1 MRKHFIV
8 IIIYALI
15 ALAMTWPLLLN
26 FTTALPGVEGDAGS
40 FVWALGWMKSA
51 LMDLHVNPFHTDYVF
66 YPLGGATQLLWA
78 VSLIALISI
87 PLQDLFGLIA
97 THNIL
102 YLATTVLTAYG
113 TYLLAEQVLANSKFK
128 IQNPA
133 LSKAEESKF
142 DASPLPPFQTFLL
155 FKFVSEQRRLAP
167 RPSPL
172 AAFTAGVVFGFAPL
186 RLGYGLSFFNLFN
199 TQLIPFY
206 TLFLMRALRDQ
217 SRRAAIIAG
226 VLLGLNAYIDFQI
239 AAFLVLFTG
248 LYAIYD
254 WLACHPERSE
264 GSRSLLARLFASLRV
279 TIGPAALVALV
290 SLLVVAPML
299 ALLANDFAAEGGN
312 YIRVFPIKYSVD
324 RSYDLLSFF
333 VPNAR
338 STLYADAAL
347 KIVGVNAAMDASD
360 TGALSPDRQAFV
372 GYIVLALAA
381 YATLRQWNDA
391 ASRGKANKQHFQT
404 FTRDATS
411 SARFWFFA
419 ALLFALFAL
428 GPSLHIFGRDTN
440 IPLPYLALHEIP
452 IVNHIRIPMRYGIV
466 VMFALAMLTAI
477 AINDLQ
483 KRVTRHASR
492 ITHHALRFTL
502 LLVPFL
508 ILLEFAALPYPT
520 QPITIPLVY
529 TDIAR
534 IPGDFTVLEIPTFN
548 WRYAAM
554 TEMYQAIHGKRI
566 LRAYTN
572 RIAPGVAE
580 YFGTRGIPIVVRS
593 LRVLEGA
600 EQGVLTPDE
609 IAEDRR
615 ARDDIVRFFDLR
627 YAILHRAFLTP
638 ENARALDAYL
648 RDVLGARVIAN
659 EGDILAYEIPLA
671 ASAPDK
677 VLIDLRESIGQMYAG
692 RGWQF
697 EYPQANWQGKFN
709 YVWTRGAES
718 EIYFVIDAMS
728 LRGAHPERS
737 EAESKDGAMK
747 QSPNSQA
754 EIASQKSLAMT
765 LHARAES
772 PQRVVVW
779 LNNERVGEI
788 TLTDA
793 WQDYRVVLPVRAL
806 EAGMN
811 RVRLEYG
818 AELEETIGVTTIT
831 IQ

>member
-8 IIIYALI
+8 LIIYTFL

-51 LMDLHVNPFHTDYVF
+51 LVNLHVNPFHTDYVF

-102 YLATTVLTAYG
+102 YLAATVLTAYG

-133 LSKAEESKF
+133 LSKAEGSKF
-142 DASPLPPFQTFLL
+142 DATPLPPFQTFLL
-155 FKFVSEQRRLAP
+155 FKFVSEKRRLAP

-172 AAFTAGVVFGFAPL
+172 AAFTAGVVFAFAPL

-254 WLACHPERSE
+254 WLACHPARSE

-299 ALLANDFAAEGGN
+299 AILANDFAAEGGN
-312 YIRVFPIKYSVD
+312 YIRVFPIKYSVG

-338 STLYADAAL
+338 STLYADAPL
-347 KIVGVNAAMDASD
+347 KIVGVNAATNASD

-381 YATLRQWNDA
+381 YATLRQW
-391 ASRGKANKQHFQT
+391 R
-404 FTRDATS
+404 R
-411 SARFWFFA
+411 ARFLFFA

-466 VMFALAMLTAI
+466 VMFALAMLAAI

-483 KRVTRHASR
+483 KRFTRHASR
-492 ITHHALRFTL
+492 ITHHVLRFTL

-508 ILLEFAALPYPT
+508 ILLEFAALPYPI

-534 IPGDFTVLEIPTFN
+534 FPGDFTVLEIPTFN
-548 WRYAAM
+548 WRYASM

-572 RIAPGVAE
+572 RIAPGIAE
-580 YFGTRGIPIVVRS
+580 YFSTRGIPIVVRS

-609 IAEDRR
+609 IAEDKR

-659 EGDILAYEIPLA
+659 EGEILAYEIPRA
-671 ASAPDK
+671 ASASDK

-697 EYPQANWQGKFN
+697 EYPQANWQGQFN

-728 LRGAHPERS
+728 LRGAHAERS
-737 EAESKDGAMK
+737 EAESMDGATK

-754 EIASQKSLAMT
+754 DIASQKDLAMT

-772 PQRVVVW
+772 PQRVAVW
-779 LNNERVGEI
+779 LNDERVGEI
-788 TLTDA
+788 TLTDV

-806 EAGMN
+806 QAGMN

-818 AELEETIGVTTIT
+818 MELEETIGVTTIT